1 MVCVIAPA
9 RAAPN
14 RRSASARSPVT
25 YPLRN
30 VSPSIPDLHR
40 PIVRCGAGLYAVD
53 RPETSTRP
61 SPLPRGRRVG
71 LCACARVAGATVL
84 ATHAPEEKRMRRLGL
99 ALAMVLIAVGWPG
112 TPVIAE
118 SPTRGGVFRIA
129 AIDAPGLDP
138 HLTVGFITQTY
149 GSLIYS
155 HLVRFPAGPEQTGP
169 EDFRI

>member
-14 RRSASARSPVT
+14 RRSASARSPVR

-30 VSPSIPDLHR
+30 VSPSISDLHR

-53 RPETSTRP
+53 RPETSTRLRP
-61 SPLPRGRRVG
+61 SCGRRVG

-84 ATHAPEEKRMRRLGL
+84 ATHAPEDKRMRRLGV
-99 ALAMVLIAVGWPG
+99 ALAMALIAVGWPG

-118 SPTRGGVFRIA
+118 S
-129 AIDAPGLDP
+129 
-138 HLTVGFITQTY
+138 
-149 GSLIYS
+149 
-155 HLVRFPAGPEQTGP
+155 
-169 EDFRI
+169 